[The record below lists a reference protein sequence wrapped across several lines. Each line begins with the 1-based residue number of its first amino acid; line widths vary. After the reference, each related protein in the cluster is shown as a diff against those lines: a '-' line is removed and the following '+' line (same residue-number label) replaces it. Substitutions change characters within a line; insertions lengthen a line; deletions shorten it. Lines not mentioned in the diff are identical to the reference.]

1 MNLFYGGNLKNNN
14 NNHVNM
20 QPTDPC
26 HSVNCNKV
34 TFSVANTEAP
44 VGHVAVRMEDDRH
57 DIPRR
62 GELWRGGVTA
72 KYPKE
77 VPLIL
82 RYAIVDLDVV
92 VSAAGVVLELKVVK
106 GEEDGGTLCHHN

>member
-1 MNLFYGGNLKNNN
+1 
-14 NNHVNM
+14 
-20 QPTDPC
+20 
-26 HSVNCNKV
+26 
-34 TFSVANTEAP
+34 
-44 VGHVAVRMEDDRH
+44 MEDDGH

-62 GELWRGGVTA
+62 GELWRGDVTT

-92 VSAAGVVLELKVVK
+92 VSTVGVVLQLEVMK